1 MENKKLYKIII
12 SLGILSL
19 LFMSSMFI
27 FHYYKTYYS
36 ENTNFND
43 ESIFIYIKSGTG
55 LNHFQKQITPFLKDS
70 STFFNA
76 AYKTKYVMNIK
87 PGKYE
92 IKKGF
97 SNKEI
102 INSLRSKNIPVKVT
116 FNNLER
122 IEDLASKIS
131 KMIEADSISLMKS
144 FMDTDFLL
152 NNQLTKESVFAI
164 FLPNTYEFY
173 WNTDSTQFRDR
184 MLNQF
189 NTFWN
194 SSRLNKADRQ
204 ELTLEQEV
212 EKWIEQSLSKPNKI
226 FGGLPPCPYARKA
239 WKDKKVSVLEDTFTH
254 DYDKLTSGELD
265 VVLIVFKG
273 ATLESLLVEKN
284 SLQKNLG
291 KGVVVLEDHPDQ
303 KEDVMGYN
311 LNFGKPV
318 LFVQDR
324 KKLKEA
330 EDHLL
335 TTNYYNNF
343 EKEYKDELH
352 SHKII
357 KD

>member
-1 MENKKLYKIII
+1 MIRYFHEVIEEEQKILNI
-12 SLGILSL
+12 
-19 LFMSSMFI
+19 
-27 FHYYKTYYS
+27 
-36 ENTNFND
+36 
-43 ESIFIYIKSGTG
+43 G
-55 LNHFQKQITPFLKDS
+55 LKQ
-70 STFFNA
+70 
-76 AYKTKYVMNIK
+76 
-87 PGKYE
+87 
-92 IKKGF
+92 
-97 SNKEI
+97 
-102 INSLRSKNIPVKVT
+102 
-116 FNNLER
+116 
-122 IEDLASKIS
+122 
-131 KMIEADSISLMKS
+131 
-144 FMDTDFLL
+144 
-152 NNQLTKESVFAI
+152 
-164 FLPNTYEFY
+164 
-173 WNTDSTQFRDR
+173 
-184 MLNQF
+184 
-189 NTFWN
+189 
-194 SSRLNKADRQ
+194 SRLNKADRQ